1 MSDGLRQV
9 TGLDYRLA
17 RIMRH
22 SGCVSGPGL
31 VDGLV
36 KDAVEAEAHTG
47 RFFLG
52 VSGRKGSV

>member
-22 SGCVSGPGL
+22 SGCVSGLAWLMGW
-31 VDGLV
+31 
-36 KDAVEAEAHTG
+36 
-47 RFFLG
+47 
-52 VSGRKGSV
+52 